1 MKKFFLL
8 AIPSILCIAS
18 SCSFGGSSD
27 LKVEYFPVQEDD
39 EKKWGLLGLDGE
51 LLLSEEFTYAP
62 SPVVNGLFS
71 VRGENGFFTLYEAS
85 KKPKEILEDLVEVG
99 FLVNNRIPVVKKS
112 ERIGVVNS
120 KGEPQFNLEPVNGK
134 EIIKSSSFFTEG
146 LLVAVNEDNLYGA
159 FNEKGEVAVDFKYN
173 EIGPFHDGMAIAIK
187 SIGDNESKTIVI
199 DKKGNEIDNINI
211 KEGYTLVKAEFN
223 DGFLAIKDREG
234 TFRFINKKGEEI
246 KLPGKVKNIGEW
258 NSKYFTF
265 QGDDGWG
272 LMTLDESSEV
282 VIKAKYS
289 NLIFLT
295 DKKLMALDNKDTYIL
310 NDKGDKEVELSED
323 YQNYTFI
330 PDAKFS
336 FIATERSHYVIL
348 NEQGKPFNKLEL
360 ASIDMDLNIN
370 FLESNFFDVTGFVQN
385 LVANITD
392 KGIGSY
398 YIGEEVTKLKLDPQN
413 FIYTS
418 SFPLEDIDFN
428 GYKYSISGE
437 GEADTRISV
446 GDYDFL
452 NHNYVYTLNPD
463 AKIEELNL
471 IARMEQNCWVEAKPK
486 LFEAIKAK
494 GYKLESENEDEG
506 YFTNG
511 DLSLKVSGEYA
522 DYISITI
529 KNKNSSSNK
538 SINNTIQSGVFP
550 NVGTFT
556 GKIDGK
562 TDIVLEVSSYNGTTF
577 SGNAY
582 YPNTVSKY
590 GKNNDTLM
598 PFTGRVEKDDFD
610 TVIYLTMTLNNNPNY
625 KEQWTLFTQD
635 GVAGTIRTSTGKEWE
650 VRLND

>member
-1 MKKFFLL
+1 MKKFFLW
-8 AIPSILCIAS
+8 AIPGILCIAS
-18 SCSFGGSSD
+18 SCSFSGNSD
-27 LKVEYFPVQEDD
+27 LKVDYYPVQEDD

-51 LLLSEEFTYAP
+51 LLLSEEFTYSP
-62 SPVVNGLFS
+62 SPAINGLFS

-112 ERIGVVNS
+112 ERICVVNS
-120 KGEPQFNLEPVNGK
+120 KGETQFILEPVNGK
-134 EIIKSSSFFTEG
+134 EIIKSARYFTEG
-146 LLVAVNEDNLYGA
+146 LLVAVNEENLYGA
-159 FNEKGEVAVDFKYN
+159 YNEKGEVAVDFKYN

-223 DGFLAIKDREG
+223 DGFLAVEDREG

-246 KLPGKVKNIGEW
+246 KLPGKVKKIGEW

-272 LMTLDESSEV
+272 LMTLNESNDV

-295 DKKLMALDNKDTYIL
+295 EKKLMALDNKDTYIL
-310 NDKGDKEVELSED
+310 NDKGEKEVELSED

-336 FIATERSHYVIL
+336 FIANEKSHYVIL

-360 ASIDMDLNIN
+360 ASIITYFDIN

-385 LVANITD
+385 IVANITD
-392 KGIGSY
+392 KGIGNY

-413 FIYTS
+413 YIYTS
-418 SFPLEDIDFN
+418 SFALENIDIN
-428 GYKYSISGE
+428 GYKYSISGD
-437 GEADTRISV
+437 GVTDNNIAV
-446 GDYDFL
+446 GDYDFA
-452 NHNYVYTLNPD
+452 NQKYIYTLNPD

-471 IARMEQNCWVEAKPK
+471 IARMEQKCWVEAKPK

-494 GYKLESENEDEG
+494 GYTLESENEEEG
-506 YFTNG
+506 NFTKG
-511 DLSLKVSGEYA
+511 DLSLNVSGEYA

-529 KNKNSSSNK
+529 KNKNSSSDK
-538 SINNTIQSGVFP
+538 IINNNIQAGEFP
-550 NVGTFT
+550 HVGTFT

-562 TDIVLEVSSYNGTTF
+562 TDIVLEVSSYNGTSF

-598 PFTGRVEKDDFD
+598 PFTGKVEKEDFN
-610 TVIYLTMTLNNNPNY
+610 TIISLTMTLNNNPNY
-625 KEQWTLFTQD
+625 TEKWTLFNQD
-635 GVAGTIRTSTGKEWE
+635 GVAGIIKTSTGKEWE
-650 VRLND
+650 VTIND